1 MAQKRIGVAVTGLR
15 DSGEVLRR
23 IEQVEAMGIPAVW
36 LTTGGAG
43 NDGLTLLA
51 AAAARTQRVLMGTA
65 ITPTWPRHPVAVAQ
79 QVQVIAGLAPGRFRL
94 GVGPS
99 HQVGMETM
107 FGVDFKAPLGHLREY
122 LTILKALLHEGE
134 VEFAGRYY
142 QARARTGNP
151 VDVPVMASALRR
163 RSFELCGAMADGAI
177 TWVCPGSYLEEVALP
192 ALRKGAEEAGRPVP
206 PLIAHVP
213 ICVHDKAD
221 EVYSAVQEQMGF
233 YPAAPFYYQMFVDAG
248 FPEAAELKAWSNR
261 MIDAVALWG
270 DESQVKKRLHH
281 LFEIGVSEVI
291 VSLILAGD
299 DRAASL
305 EKALRV
311 VAEAAG

>member
-1 MAQKRIGVAVTGLR
+1 MTQRRIGVAVTGLR
-15 DSGEVLRR
+15 DSGEVLQR
-23 IEQVEAMGIPAVW
+23 IERVEAMGIPTVW
-36 LTTGGAG
+36 LTTSGAG

-99 HQVGMETM
+99 HQAGMETT
-107 FGVDFKAPLGHLREY
+107 FGVDFRAPLGHLREY

-142 QARARTGNP
+142 QAKARTSNP

-177 TWVCPGSYLEEVALP
+177 TWVCPGRYLEEVALP
-192 ALRKGAEEAGRPVP
+192 ALREGAEGAGRPVP

-213 ICVHDKAD
+213 ICVHDRAD
-221 EVYSAVQEQMGF
+221 EVYAAVQEQMGY
-233 YPAAPFYYQMFVDAG
+233 YPATPFYHQMFVDAG

-270 DESQVKKRLHH
+270 DESQVKERLHH

-291 VSLILAGD
+291 VSPVMAGD

-311 VAEAAG
+311 VADAAG